1 MGPELNESVAVVTG
15 AAHGLGFALGR
26 ELLGRGCRVVLADR
40 DEDGLQ
46 VAGETLRRVHGDRVE
61 WIAGDAADSHDIE
74 RTLALAD
81 STFGPVDL
89 YVANAGVFQGFGLDA
104 TEQEWSTSWEVNVQA
119 HVRAA
124 RLLVPSWLQRGG
136 GRFVSIASAAGL
148 LTQLGSPTYSV
159 TKHAVVGFA
168 EWLAVTYGDLGVSV
182 TCVCPMGIATAMIGD
197 ASESSDRQMRSA
209 AATITRAGEVMTPEE
224 VARQAV
230 DGVAHNQF
238 LVLPHA
244 EVADFRARK
253 AADIDRWISGMQ
265 RHRRVT
271 DAEVD

>member
-1 MGPELNESVAVVTG
+1 MKPELSGSVAIVTG

-26 ELLGRGCRVVLADR
+26 ELLDRGCRVVLADR

-46 VAGETLRRVHGDRVE
+46 VAGETLGREHGDRVR
-61 WIAGDAADSHDIE
+61 WIAGDAAAECDIV
-74 RTLALAD
+74 RSVALAE
-81 STFGPVDL
+81 SAFGPVDL

-104 TEQEWSTSWEVNVQA
+104 SEEQWTTSWEVNVQA

-124 RLLVPSWLQRGG
+124 RTLVPSWLQRGG

-224 VARQAV
+224 VARQAI
-230 DGVAHNQF
+230 DGVADNRF

-265 RHRRVT
+265 RHRRAT
-271 DAEVD
+271 DAAVD

>member
-1 MGPELNESVAVVTG
+1 MGAELSGSVAVVTG

-40 DEDGLQ
+40 DEDG
-46 VAGETLRRVHGDRVE
+46 VRAAGETLRGEHGDRVR
-61 WIAGDAADSHDIE
+61 WVAGDASDARDIE
-74 RTLALAD
+74 RSVALAE
-81 STFGPVDL
+81 SAFGPVDL

-104 TEQEWSTSWEVNVQA
+104 SEEQWATSWEVNVQA

-124 RLLVPSWLQRGG
+124 RLLVPSWLERGG
-136 GRFVSIASAAGL
+136 GRFVAIASAAGL

-159 TKHAVVGFA
+159 TKHATVGFA

-197 ASESSDRQMRSA
+197 AAESSDRQMRSA
-209 AATITRAGEVMTPEE
+209 AATITRAGDVMTAEE
-224 VARQAV
+224 VARQAI
-230 DGVAHNQF
+230 DGVARDQF

-253 AADIDRWISGMQ
+253 SADIDRWISGMQ
-265 RHRRVT
+265 RHRRAT
-271 DAEVD
+271 DAAVD